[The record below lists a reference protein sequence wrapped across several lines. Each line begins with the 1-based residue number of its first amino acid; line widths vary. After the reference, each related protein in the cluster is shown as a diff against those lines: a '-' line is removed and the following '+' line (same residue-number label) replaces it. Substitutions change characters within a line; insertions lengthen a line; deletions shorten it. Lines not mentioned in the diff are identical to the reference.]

1 MDRERGQHRF
11 GMELPDRLTTS
22 APGPDQP
29 QSGTA
34 AFFPAG
40 AALRHPEP
48 PGPKQ
53 STAKRNESHGHGR
66 QQQADRAGRPTP
78 LTDEEF
84 EELQKKDKRTSG
96 ILAAIV
102 DFITGFFH

>member
-1 MDRERGQHRF
+1 MATEDSSRQTGQ
-11 GMELPDRLTTS
+11 ED
-22 APGPDQP
+22 
-29 QSGTA
+29 
-34 AFFPAG
+34 
-40 AALRHPEP
+40 
-48 PGPKQ
+48 
-53 STAKRNESHGHGR
+53 
-66 QQQADRAGRPTP
+66 PTP